1 MKLPEIK
8 TFDLTV
14 SRTIRGTAD
23 EVFDAWLD
31 PKSPGGLWF
40 GVERLILNPVVD
52 GLFYHSV
59 KHESRSWPHYGRFI
73 RLERG
78 RAIEHTWV
86 SEATRGLESI
96 VTITLAAHAGGTE
109 VTLHHANVPDD
120 EMGRSHQ
127 DGWGWYLSV
136 LAERFERASTASRER

>member
-1 MKLPEIK
+1 MNIPETK

-14 SRTIRGTAD
+14 SRRIRGAAD

-31 PKSPGGLWF
+31 AKSPGGLWF
-40 GVERLILNPVVD
+40 GVERVILNPVVD
-52 GLFYHSV
+52 GLFYHAV
-59 KHESRSWPHYGRFI
+59 RHENRSWPHYGRFI

-78 RAIEHTWV
+78 RVIEHTWM

-96 VTITLAAHAGGTE
+96 VTITLAPHADGTE

-127 DGWGWYLSV
+127 DGWGWYLGV
-136 LAERFERASTASRER
+136 LAERFEKMSASRER

>member
-1 MKLPEIK
+1 MK

-14 SRTIRGTAD
+14 SRTIRASAED
-23 EVFDAWLD
+23 VFDAWLD
-31 PKSPGGLWF
+31 TKSPGGLWF
-40 GVERLILNPVVD
+40 GVERAIVNPVVD

-59 KHESRSWPHYGRFI
+59 KHEGRSWAHYGRFI
-73 RLERG
+73 RLDRG

-86 SEATRGLESI
+86 SEATRGLETV
-96 VTITLAAHAGGTE
+96 VTVTLAARDGGTE

-127 DGWGWYLSV
+127 GGWTWYLDV
-136 LAERFERASTASRER
+136 LAEGFEKVAAR

>member
-1 MKLPEIK
+1 MNPVK

-14 SRTIRGTAD
+14 SRMIRGTAT
-23 EVFDAWLD
+23 EVYDAWLD

-40 GVERLILNPVVD
+40 GVERVILNPVVD
-52 GLFYHSV
+52 GLFYHAV
-59 KHESRSWPHYGRFI
+59 KHEGRTWPHYGRFI

-86 SEATRGLESI
+86 SEATRGLESV
-96 VTITLAAHAGGTE
+96 VTIAFAARDGGTE

-120 EMGRSHQ
+120 ELGQSHKG
-127 DGWGWYLSV
+127 GWTWYLDV
-136 LAERFERASTASRER
+136 LAQRFEKAAAR